1 MQFYRLPK
9 WALIPTHTII
19 LFSVTELQSI
29 QDTPGE
35 DYRSRSHTGAQRC
48 LLLSRTMSRT
58 TARRDCVC
66 YHRPLLSIHY
76 PIFQIQVCLFSMM
89 LVLVPDVP
97 RTRSGAGSKLKGLGV
112 QNASK
117 IRRVSLQPK
126 DFGSLVDVFV
136 YRRTLINLRERAV
149 RR

>member
-1 MQFYRLPK
+1 MQFYRLPR
-9 WALIPTHTII
+9 I
-19 LFSVTELQSI
+19 
-29 QDTPGE
+29 G
-35 DYRSRSHTGAQRC
+35 SH
-48 LLLSRTMSRT
+48 SD
-58 TARRDCVC
+58 ARRYFAFRNRTPVNTRHARRGLSEPFA
-66 YHRPLLSIHY
+66 HRHPEVFTISPHNVKNYSSEGLCMLSPTVAIYPLPS
-76 PIFQIQVCLFSMM
+76 VSNSSCLFSMM